1 MLNISIVPSR
11 FVAEFWLFWT
21 QTDCVEQTMSAAP
34 RFNSQTRDFRRS
46 LGAHAESITVSWNR
60 SCHITDVAWNKTFYV
75 ARWYSSVQ
83 MQKHQLNSCIIN
95 VLYIHFL
102 V

>member
-1 MLNISIVPSR
+1 MLNISIVSSCS
-11 FVAEFWLFWT
+11 VVEFWLLWT
-21 QTDCVEQTMSAAP
+21 QTGVS
-34 RFNSQTRDFRRS
+34 S
-46 LGAHAESITVSWNR
+46 LEFTKQPLEHTESTSVSWNG
-60 SCHITDVAWNKTFYV
+60 SCHITDVAWNKTLYV
-75 ARWYSSVQ
+75 SVQ